1 MSDEKPETLESIAER
16 IASLGKSIDER
27 FAQVH
32 ERFAEI
38 EKRFAE
44 VDETFVEQR
53 RGAEFAF
60 GRLRSD
66 LVSGFARVERRLP

>member
-1 MSDEKPETLESIAER
+1 MSDERPETLETIAER
-16 IASLGKSIDER
+16 IASLARSIDER
-27 FAQVH
+27 FA
-32 ERFAEI
+32 EIETRFEQL

-53 RGAEFAF
+53 KGTEFAF

-66 LVSGFARVERRLP
+66 LVSGFARVERRLG